1 MVVEIISISLVI
13 IITYVYLVFLL
24 LKREPFKK
32 MIIISMSIFLFFI
45 IIFKSLTNIMG
56 YPVMYQ
62 LPSKF
67 NLLYVKV
74 IDEKIFILVD
84 ENTHQ
89 HCLPI
94 FIDKIETNV
103 AIEII
108 EIESGEENKNIDT
121 CVGVWNA
128 ITELGGDRKSLLIT
142 LGGGVI
148 TDLGGFVAGC
158 FKRGIDFINVP
169 TTLLSQVDAAFGGKL
184 VVDLEKGKNWVGLFQ
199 NQKFP

>member
-45 IIFKSLTNIMG
+45 IIFKSLTNIIG
-56 YPVMYQ
+56 YPAMHQ

-84 ENTHQ
+84 EIDSESYPRLHILDHSILLEDQ
-89 HCLPI
+89 LKRASHDIQLGRQSI
-94 FIDKIETNV
+94 GIIDKKISDNAYGIV
-103 AIEII
+103 FKEIKRNI
-108 EIESGEENKNIDT
+108 PNK
-121 CVGVWNA
+121 
-128 ITELGGDRKSLLIT
+128 
-142 LGGGVI
+142 
-148 TDLGGFVAGC
+148 
-158 FKRGIDFINVP
+158 
-169 TTLLSQVDAAFGGKL
+169 
-184 VVDLEKGKNWVGLFQ
+184 
-199 NQKFP
+199 

>member
-56 YPVMYQ
+56 YPVMHQ

-84 ENTHQ
+84 EIDSESYPRLHILDHSILLEDQLKSASNDIQ
-89 HCLPI
+89 LGRQSI
-94 FIDKIETNV
+94 GIIDKKISDNAYGIV
-103 AIEII
+103 FKEIKRNI
-108 EIESGEENKNIDT
+108 PNK
-121 CVGVWNA
+121 
-128 ITELGGDRKSLLIT
+128 
-142 LGGGVI
+142 
-148 TDLGGFVAGC
+148 
-158 FKRGIDFINVP
+158 
-169 TTLLSQVDAAFGGKL
+169 
-184 VVDLEKGKNWVGLFQ
+184 
-199 NQKFP
+199 

>member
-45 IIFKSLTNIMG
+45 IIFKSLTNIIG
-56 YPVMYQ
+56 YPAMHQ

-84 ENTHQ
+84 EIDSKSYPRLHILDHSILLEDQ
-89 HCLPI
+89 LKRASHDIQLGRQSI
-94 FIDKIETNV
+94 GIIDKKISDNAYGIV
-103 AIEII
+103 FKEIKRNI
-108 EIESGEENKNIDT
+108 PNK
-121 CVGVWNA
+121 
-128 ITELGGDRKSLLIT
+128 
-142 LGGGVI
+142 
-148 TDLGGFVAGC
+148 
-158 FKRGIDFINVP
+158 
-169 TTLLSQVDAAFGGKL
+169 
-184 VVDLEKGKNWVGLFQ
+184 
-199 NQKFP
+199 

>member
-45 IIFKSLTNIMG
+45 IIFKSLTNIIG
-56 YPVMYQ
+56 YPAMHQ

-84 ENTHQ
+84 EIDSKSYPRLHILDHSILLEDQLKRASNDIQ
-89 HCLPI
+89 LGRQSI
-94 FIDKIETNV
+94 GIIDKKISDNAYGIV
-103 AIEII
+103 FKEIKRNI
-108 EIESGEENKNIDT
+108 PNK
-121 CVGVWNA
+121 
-128 ITELGGDRKSLLIT
+128 
-142 LGGGVI
+142 
-148 TDLGGFVAGC
+148 
-158 FKRGIDFINVP
+158 
-169 TTLLSQVDAAFGGKL
+169 
-184 VVDLEKGKNWVGLFQ
+184 
-199 NQKFP
+199 

>member
-45 IIFKSLTNIMG
+45 IIFKSLTNIIG
-56 YPVMYQ
+56 YPAMHQ

-84 ENTHQ
+84 EIDSKSYPRLHILDHSILLEDQLKRASNDIQ
-89 HCLPI
+89 LGRQSVGI
-94 FIDKIETNV
+94 IDKKISDNAYGIV
-103 AIEII
+103 FKEIKRNI
-108 EIESGEENKNIDT
+108 PNK
-121 CVGVWNA
+121 
-128 ITELGGDRKSLLIT
+128 
-142 LGGGVI
+142 
-148 TDLGGFVAGC
+148 
-158 FKRGIDFINVP
+158 
-169 TTLLSQVDAAFGGKL
+169 
-184 VVDLEKGKNWVGLFQ
+184 
-199 NQKFP
+199 